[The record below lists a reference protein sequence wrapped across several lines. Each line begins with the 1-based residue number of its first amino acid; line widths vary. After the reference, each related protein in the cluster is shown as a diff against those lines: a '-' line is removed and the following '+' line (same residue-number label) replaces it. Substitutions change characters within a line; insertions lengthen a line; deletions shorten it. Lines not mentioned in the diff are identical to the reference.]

1 MNADVL
7 ATTASPAPRPQAAPT
22 NWLAIGALAL
32 LVLVT
37 SWFSLTYTRFQ
48 TGVSA
53 VWLSN
58 GLLTGALLLAPRR
71 QWSWYFVVAA
81 VAQFAA
87 RWIKHDPWQFSLL
100 LVFANMVECA
110 VVAFWVRRREG
121 DLDRARSL
129 PRVSRAALGSTL
141 VACAISGLLVMP
153 ILALRT

>member
-37 SWFSLTYTRFQ
+37 SWFSISYTRFQ
-48 TGVSA
+48 SGVSA

-71 QWSWYFVVAA
+71 DWLRYFVAA
-81 VAQFAA
+81 AAAQLAA
-87 RWIKHDPWQFSLL
+87 RALKHDPWHYSVL
-100 LVFANMVECA
+100 LVAANMLECA

-121 DLDRARSL
+121 ELDRARSL
-129 PRVSRAALGSTL
+129 PRVSRAAL
-141 VACAISGLLVMP
+141 
-153 ILALRT
+153 